1 LPSRLRI
8 LISAYGCGPGRGS
21 EPGVGWN
28 WSRQIARFH
37 DVWVLTPESER
48 SAIENYEDTDLP
60 ANLHFVHCD
69 LPAWVRPCNQGTTIR
84 YHLHYHLWQILAF
97 FVVRRLHR
105 RLAFDFVHHLTL
117 GAHWKPSFLAL
128 LPIPFIWGPVGGGE
142 LTPKRLSPVLSRK
155 GRLFEMIRAV
165 RLALVESDPFVKITA
180 RRAQIIL
187 AKTEETAA
195 RVRRLGGRHIRVIS
209 EAGLPEEE
217 LHRLT
222 LLPAKSGAPFRFLS
236 MGRVLYW
243 KGFEI
248 GIRAFARLCTQLPET
263 EFWIVGDGPE
273 LPRLRRVAEEVGVA
287 SKLRFLGGMPRTQ
300 ALEVLSECDVLV
312 HPSLHDSGGWVCLEA
327 MAAAR
332 PVICLNTGGP
342 ALQVTSETGIKIAPE
357 SPDETIEETTKA
369 MYSLATNRD
378 YMARLGLAA
387 HHHVNRTFNWEKR
400 GPVLARLY
408 SSARDYSQNTNLI
421 DEHAQLRTPPAAY

>member
-1 LPSRLRI
+1 MPPRLRI

-37 DVWVLTPESER
+37 EVWVLTPESER
-48 SAIENYEDTDLP
+48 HSIETYQDVDGP

-69 LPAWVRPCNQGTTIR
+69 LPRWMRPCNRGTTVR

-105 RLAFDFVHHLTL
+105 RFAFDFVHHLTL

-142 LTPKRLSPVLSRK
+142 STPARLSAVLSRK
-155 GRLFEMIRAV
+155 GRLFETIRTV
-165 RLALVESDPFVKITA
+165 RRALAESDPFVKITA

-187 AKTEETAA
+187 AKTEDTAA
-195 RVRRLGGRHIRVIS
+195 RIRKLGGGYIRVVS
-209 EAGLPEEE
+209 EAGLPEKE
-217 LHRLT
+217 LHRLA
-222 LLPAKSGAPFRFLS
+222 LLAPKSRGPFRFLS
-236 MGRVLYW
+236 MGRLLYW

-248 GIRAFARLCTQLPET
+248 GIRAFARISMELPDAEL
-263 EFWIVGDGPE
+263 WIVGDGSE
-273 LPRLRRVAEEVGVA
+273 LPRLKRVTQELGVT
-287 SKLRFLGGMPRTQ
+287 SKVRFLGGMPRAQ
-300 ALEVLSECDVLV
+300 ALEVLAECDVLV

-327 MAAAR
+327 MAAGR
-332 PVICLNTGGP
+332 PVICLDTGGP
-342 ALQVTSETGIKIAPE
+342 GLQVTSDVGIKIRPE
-357 SPDETIEETTKA
+357 SPNQTIGEMSKA
-369 MYSLATNRD
+369 MYTLATNKE
-378 YMARLGLAA
+378 YVSRLAIAA
-387 HHHVNRTFNWEKR
+387 HHHVNRNFNWEKR

-408 SSARDYSQNTNLI
+408 SIAYNHPQDRTLLND
-421 DEHAQLRTPPAAY
+421 HAQLTTPPAA